1 MECHG
6 DRHREDRPERREVS
20 RRQVQGVGQEV
31 HRVGPVILY
40 KASKSEFLGDLEE
53 SRIDQLLV
61 EGFRDRLAALGTG
74 VRSVERVV
82 SDC

>member
-1 MECHG
+1 
-6 DRHREDRPERREVS
+6 RHREDRPERREVS

-40 KASKSEFLGDLEE
+40 KAPKSTFLGDLEE

-61 EGFRDRLAALGTG
+61 EGFRDRLAAVGTG
-74 VRSVERVV
+74 VRSAERIV

>member
-1 MECHG
+1 M
-6 DRHREDRPERREVS
+6 
-20 RRQVQGVGQEV
+20 
-31 HRVGPVILY
+31 ILY
-40 KASKSEFLGDLEE
+40 KAAKSEFLGDLEE

-74 VRSVERVV
+74 VRSAERVV